1 MYRVPIYL
9 QVMESCV
16 KNCGVLIHDEVA
28 TKAFMEEMRELVK
41 QTTDDNIKNKVRF
54 MDLLDP
60 DPLSRMNGSGFG
72 FFPIHIKVFSELK

>member
-1 MYRVPIYL
+1 
-9 QVMESCV
+9 MESCV

-54 MDLLDP
+54 MGLPDP
-60 DPLSRMNGSGFG
+60 DPLGRGTDPALDPSL
-72 FFPIHIKVFSELK
+72 FSLRC

>member
-1 MYRVPIYL
+1 
-9 QVMESCV
+9 MESCV

-54 MDLLDP
+54 IILP
-60 DPLSRMNGSGFG
+60 
-72 FFPIHIKVFSELK
+72 